1 MIIKN
6 RTFFISDHVSD
17 YYKQKFA
24 REILERGGLLT
35 ADEKG
40 TADCVVFDAEKQYA
54 GTSIKDR
61 NDHTLYVT
69 VNEMIRFFDASPLY
83 KGTEFIVKN
92 GVLIKWIPEE
102 SQGKKLVIPDGVKTI
117 PSDAFA
123 PTYPCQEPLFR
134 KARKGITEIIF
145 PKTLEVIKKDAFRGF
160 TDLLTLDFKEGIRE
174 LSGFRGCKRLETVSI
189 PESCEIIGDY
199 AFAGCKSLSSVDWNY
214 NVEKIGR
221 SAFSRTAL
229 RTFEGWYGLEEIGDY
244 AFANCT
250 HLRDL
255 TLKGERFRC
264 GKYAFSA
271 SGVWELF
278 VTSKECTF
286 MNKCFDKCGRI
297 FRMYMSGKINITP
310 SSFPMYV
317 IEDGL
322 KVLRDPDG
330 DLTYQF
336 MMREMMQK
344 YKGQFLRMIPSD
356 LYLQYE
362 KVIDGVLADAK
373 AKTRERDP
381 VKREAVSRLRALE
394 SQVHLNPNVRKYYR
408 QGRLYYSYLT
418 GGGVIGSIDTI
429 TYNPRYEKV
438 VKDAEERFGF
448 HVYHCVES
456 LAPWHSLALLYVEK
470 NPSEWELGRPKDGQV
485 YGYVHNFELG
495 EGEFGYVGFEAYQ
508 GALYRVS

>member
-35 ADEKG
+35 VNEKD
-40 TADCVVFDAEKQYA
+40 TADCVVFDAEKQYT

-83 KGTEFIVKN
+83 KGIEFIVKN
-92 GVLIKWIPEE
+92 GVLLKWIPEE

-145 PKTLEVIKKDAFRGF
+145 PKTLEVIKKDAFRSF

-174 LSGFRGCKRLETVSI
+174 LSGFRGCRSLESFSI

-199 AFAGCKSLSSVDWNY
+199 AFAGCKSLKGFDGGWN
-214 NVEKIGR
+214 VKKIGR
-221 SAFSRTAL
+221 SAFNATAL
-229 RTFEGWYGLEEIGDY
+229 NSFEAWDALKEIGDY
-244 AFANCT
+244 AFANT
-250 HLRDL
+250 LRLTGL
-255 TLKGERFRC
+255 TLVCERIRC
-264 GKYAFSA
+264 GKYAFRN
-271 SGVWELF
+271 SGVYRLT
-278 VTSKECTF
+278 VTSKNCTF
-286 MNKCFDKCGRI
+286 GNKCFENCNRLWHMNLGG
-297 FRMYMSGKINITP
+297 SVHITP
-310 SSFPMYV
+310 SSFPVYV

-322 KVLRDPDG
+322 KLLSDPSAVG
-330 DLTYQF
+330 TCES
-336 MMREMMQK
+336 MMREMMQR
-344 YKGQFLRMIPSD
+344 YKSRFLKMIPAD
-356 LYLQYE
+356 LYLKYQE
-362 KVIDGVLADAK
+362 VIDRVLEDGKNHAGK
-373 AKTRERDP
+373 RDP
-381 VKREAVSRLRALE
+381 VKMEAVARLRSLE
-394 SQVHLNPNVRKYYR
+394 RQVHLNPNVRKYYLE
-408 QGRLYYSYLT
+408 GKLYYSYMT
-418 GGGVIGSIDTI
+418 GGGFIGSIDTI
-429 TYNPRYEKV
+429 SYNPRYEKI

-456 LAPWHSLALLYVEK
+456 LAPWHSLTLLYVEK
-470 NPSEWELGRPKDGQV
+470 DPSEWYLGRPEEGDV

-495 EGEFGYVGFEAYQ
+495 EGEFGYVAFEAYQ
-508 GALYRVS
+508 GALYRVR